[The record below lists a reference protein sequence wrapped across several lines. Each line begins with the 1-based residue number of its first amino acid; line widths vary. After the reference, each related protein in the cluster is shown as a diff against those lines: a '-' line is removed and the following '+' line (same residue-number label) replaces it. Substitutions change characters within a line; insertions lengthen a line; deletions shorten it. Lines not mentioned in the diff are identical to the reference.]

1 MEIKLLKKG
10 DDGKEVGLSHSPR
23 LFQSLALDKEV
34 LYNTKHKATHV
45 VGIINS
51 QFNV

>member
-1 MEIKLLKKG
+1 MKKG
-10 DDGKEVGLSHSPR
+10 DDGKEVGFGHL
-23 LFQSLALDKEV
+23 LKLLQTLALDEGV
-34 LYNTKHKATHV
+34 LYNTTYKATHV